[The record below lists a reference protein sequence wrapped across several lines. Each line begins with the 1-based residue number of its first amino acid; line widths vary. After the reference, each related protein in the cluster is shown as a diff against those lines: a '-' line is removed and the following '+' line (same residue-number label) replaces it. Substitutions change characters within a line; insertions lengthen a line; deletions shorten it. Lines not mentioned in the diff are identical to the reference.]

1 MSDVV
6 RPCVMKCPQFGGF
19 LGGIASARKTG
30 CPQCPYK
37 SRVSYSDAEYFN
49 QNAKDASIGH
59 AQRNSPYP
67 TLAQYRDA
75 FDRMLGGTAIA
86 RRNKALFAFMMIT
99 GARDGAISSCRLK
112 HVDLIEGTVF

>member
-1 MSDVV
+1 ML
-6 RPCVMKCPQFGGF
+6 RCPQIGGF

-86 RRNKALFAFMMIT
+86 RRNKRFL
-99 GARDGAISSCRLK
+99 RS
-112 HVDLIEGTVF
+112 

>member
-1 MSDVV
+1 M
-6 RPCVMKCPQFGGF
+6 F
-19 LGGIASARKTG
+19 LGVARNTARRRY
-30 CPQCPYK
+30 PQCPYK

-49 QNAKDASIGH
+49 QNAKDASIDH
-59 AQRNSPYP
+59 AQRKAPYP